1 MNSARRNSDLR
12 LDARFP
18 PHVVNRMGTP
28 AWDVLPLSLLD
39 LVAATQ
45 ALFMKARVPE
55 ELCPRKTFV
64 QWSRAVLQRHA
75 AHPFHNAWHAVDAM
89 HALYTTLRLPE
100 MQSLAARDRFALLV
114 ACLGMH
120 VCSQASSTRALV
132 EARHALART
141 YNDRSVQEN
150 ASANMIFEVAS
161 SEYSTDI
168 FAQLGADDYAH
179 VRRMVLHLV
188 LSSDP
193 AHEPA
198 LVHSLR
204 LLGARLGQRNDG

>member
-1 MNSARRNSDLR
+1 MGHTIRLGHTDPLVRLLFNSHPSPLTPHPSPLTPHPSPLTPPLTPHPTPPHATPPHPPPSVSLDASASPAPPDLKADSARRNSDLR

-89 HALYTTLRLPE
+89 HALYTTLR
-100 MQSLAARDRFALLV
+100 
-114 ACLGMH
+114 
-120 VCSQASSTRALV
+120 
-132 EARHALART
+132 
-141 YNDRSVQEN
+141 
-150 ASANMIFEVAS
+150 
-161 SEYSTDI
+161 
-168 FAQLGADDYAH
+168 
-179 VRRMVLHLV
+179 
-188 LSSDP
+188 
-193 AHEPA
+193 
-198 LVHSLR
+198 
-204 LLGARLGQRNDG
+204 